1 MDAAMRV
8 AESGL
13 KAHHRNIEV
22 ISNNLA
28 NANTT
33 SFKKNRAG
41 FEDLAYQVLRQPGS
55 PTSDVTNSPTGML
68 VGTGVRVADN
78 KKLFTDGPII
88 QTGNAWD
95 VAIAGRGFLRIQIP
109 NQPNPAFT
117 RAGNLQVNELGQ
129 FVLPNGYLLDPPL
142 IIPEGTLSVQISR
155 DGVVN
160 VKTNAGL
167 QEIGRLELTDFMNPA
182 GLEAIGENLYRETI
196 ASGQPITGIPGN
208 DGLGTIEQFSLE
220 SSNVNVVEE
229 MVNLIEAQR
238 SFEVTSKAI
247 SAIDSMLQ
255 NLSREI

>member
-28 NANTT
+28 NANTPA
-33 SFKKNRAG
+33 FKQNRAG
-41 FEDLAYQVLRQPGS
+41 FEDLAYQIIRQPGT
-55 PTSDVTNSPTGML
+55 PTSDITNSPTGML
-68 VGTGVRVADN
+68 VGTGVRIADN
-78 KKLFTDGPII
+78 KKLFTDGPIL

-95 VAIAGRGFLRIQIP
+95 LAITGRGFLRIQIP
-109 NQPNPAFT
+109 NQPDAAYT
-117 RAGNLQVNELGQ
+117 RAGALQLNELGQ
-129 FVLPNGYLLDPPL
+129 FVLPNGYLLQPPL
-142 IIPEGTLSVQISR
+142 TVPEGTITIQISK
-155 DGVVN
+155 DGIVN
-160 VKTNAGL
+160 AKTPTGL

-182 GLEAIGENLYRETI
+182 GLEAIGENLYKETI

-208 DGLGTIEQFSLE
+208 DSFGTIEQFALE
-220 SSNVNVVEE
+220 GSNVNVVEE